1 MGRGKLSRKYFV
13 ATRITQLAL
22 ACLWSKFLYMRLKC
36 YFFAPKRDLIRSE
49 MELHWLTA
57 NEMLESQ
64 IRGLPA

>member
-1 MGRGKLSRKYFV
+1 
-13 ATRITQLAL
+13 
-22 ACLWSKFLYMRLKC
+22 LKC